1 MYAFSILLNSWSLE
15 RFISRLRLCVTV
27 FQSPTVDEPVYS
39 SYEQLMQIMRELPNE
54 ENESDESPLLTDHN
68 LLSDDFSE
76 DTSEEREVYME
87 ASRPFL
93 PYIMG
98 RISNVHISGNSDGKS
113 NNLFQFGWLNTMER
127 KWLSLTPFWSCI
139 LRGIIL
145 HSFNWQLTLSSIK

>member
-76 DTSEEREVYME
+76 DTSEEREESPVNNYYLVLYILYIIFTIHAQCETFGLHCTTKVY
-87 ASRPFL
+87 L
-93 PYIMG
+93 
-98 RISNVHISGNSDGKS
+98 
-113 NNLFQFGWLNTMER
+113 
-127 KWLSLTPFWSCI
+127 
-139 LRGIIL
+139 
-145 HSFNWQLTLSSIK
+145 